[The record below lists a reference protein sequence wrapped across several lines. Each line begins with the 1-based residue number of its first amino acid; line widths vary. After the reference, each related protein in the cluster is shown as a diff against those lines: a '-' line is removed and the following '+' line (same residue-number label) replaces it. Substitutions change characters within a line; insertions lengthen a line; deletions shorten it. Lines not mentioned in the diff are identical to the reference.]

1 MLLKK
6 IVGISRM
13 MKDFLS
19 ASLVKSMVRH
29 FTDKFGQTIA
39 EPKIGSILYTEL
51 LVDFMEHTG
60 IYIGNGKI
68 IELNSR
74 GHITVVSP
82 SEFVNGGTGINIY
95 VSAQNGYPVGSSLIA
110 ERAIKFEK
118 EIGVKNY
125 NILFDNCHIFT
136 SACIINE
143 LDNANSFLWMVKD
156 LAKIS
161 IGADEW
167 LVWKN
172 YHRFDEVVKKNE
184 PTKPRYTERDLEEAR
199 RALQECHDQ
208 SGRFW
213 EEQKSIIDE
222 QKKLYDNPPHNW
234 IFYSQSKVD
243 RWQKRVDELEQ
254 ISQVLERKSNDQM
267 AQMKACE
274 DKISEI
280 KTQLG
285 I

>member
-1 MLLKK
+1 MIKY
-6 IVGISRM
+6 
-13 MKDFLS
+13 FLGNS
-19 ASLVKSMVRH
+19 VVKSMISH

-39 EPKIGSILYTEL
+39 EPQIGSILYTGL
-51 LVDFMEHTG
+51 LADFMEHTG

-68 IELNSR
+68 IELNNQ

-172 YHRFDEVVKKNE
+172 YHRFDEVVKSNE
-184 PTKPRYTERDLEEAR
+184 STKPRYTMQDLEEAK

-208 SGRFW
+208 SGRYW
-213 EEQKSIIDE
+213 EEIKAIMDE
-222 QKKLYDNPPHNW
+222 QSKLFDNPPHNW
-234 IFYSQSKVD
+234 IFNSQSKID

-254 ISQVLERKSNDQM
+254 ISLVFERKSNDQM
-267 AQMKACE
+267 LQMKACE
-274 DKISEI
+274 EKVLEI
-280 KTQLG
+280 EAQLG

>member
-1 MLLKK
+1 MIKY
-6 IVGISRM
+6 
-13 MKDFLS
+13 FLGS
-19 ASLVKSMVRH
+19 SVVKSMVSH
-29 FTDKFGQTIA
+29 FTDKLGKTID
-39 EPKIGSILYTEL
+39 EPKIGSILYTGL
-51 LVDFMEHTG
+51 LADFMEHTG

-68 IELNSR
+68 IELNNK

-95 VSAQNGYPVGSSLIA
+95 VSSRNGHSVGSSLIA
-110 ERAIKFEK
+110 ERAIEFEK
-118 EIGVKNY
+118 GIGVKNY
-125 NILFDNCHIFT
+125 NILFDNCHMFT

-143 LDNANSFLWMVKD
+143 LDNSNSFLWMVKD

-172 YHRFDEVVKKNE
+172 YRKFDQVVKKNE
-184 PTKPRYTERDLEEAR
+184 STKPIYTEQDLEEAK
-199 RALQECHDQ
+199 RALQDCYEQ
-208 SGRFW
+208 SDRYW
-213 EEQKSIIDE
+213 EELKAIIDE

-234 IFYSQSKVD
+234 IFNSQSKID

-254 ISQVLERKSNDQM
+254 ISLVFDRKNNDQM
-267 AQMKACE
+267 AKMKACE
-274 DKISEI
+274 DKILEI
-280 KTQLG
+280 KAQLG